1 MRRLV
6 ALRIATLLAVMM
18 WRVDWHVLLHVVDS
32 SVGHVCIFAVLLQSD
47 LTIRLCVWVPC
58 EWSPTAGDELGSYH
72 GYVNVNR
79 GMRPPNL
86 FPIREQERL
95 KNRLHNAFYITTSTI
110 KERVEERKNLEIM
123 QLTLA
128 LSAQTGLWGTAGAS
142 KGLVS
147 NEDGTVCLNAV
158 ITTAIYALSNWIMG
172 IMIFTLNTT
181 LYWQLGLFHLN
192 GHFDEVQSVVNSDIV
207 KTSFYGALVLWQDLP
222 LLQNSKHTPVVF
234 WEYITPN

>member
-181 LYWQLGLFHLN
+181 LY
-192 GHFDEVQSVVNSDIV
+192 
-207 KTSFYGALVLWQDLP
+207 
-222 LLQNSKHTPVVF
+222 
-234 WEYITPN
+234 